1 MSDHHEH
8 YTITLDDDVLIHKI
22 IAQATGM
29 PSLHYSCPE
38 KLLKKASALS
48 PIAVFL
54 DINLKENVS
63 GLDFIPG
70 LREVWPM
77 VPILVMTGDRD
88 HNLIGRSLASGG
100 NDFLRKPIQPSEL
113 IARLHIR
120 ICEMREKRGFEEI
133 VLADTRFNPRL
144 GTLSKGERVVYLP
157 RLEAEILLYLAN
169 GQGLSFSKDN
179 LRLRLWGKTKV
190 CDNAIDKKLTTLR
203 KAFRELESGMA
214 LRTVY
219 GGLVSL
225 ALPSAS
231 ATLRSASNV

>member
-1 MSDHHEH
+1 MTELKEH
-8 YTITLDDDVLIHKI
+8 YTITLDDDAMVHKI
-22 IAQATGM
+22 IAQATGV
-29 PSLHYSCPE
+29 PSLHFSCPD
-38 KLLKKASALS
+38 KLLRKASSLM
-48 PIAVFL
+48 PLAVFL

-63 GLDFIPG
+63 GLDFIPE
-70 LREVWPM
+70 LREIWPM

-88 HNLIGRSLASGG
+88 NNLIGRSLASGA
-100 NDFLRKPIQPSEL
+100 NDFLRKPINPLEV
-113 IARLHIR
+113 IARMQIR
-120 ICEMREKRGFEEI
+120 ISEMREKRGFEEI
-133 VLADTRFNPRL
+133 ELADTRFNPRL

-179 LRLRLWGKTKV
+179 LRLKLWGKTKV

-203 KAFRELESGMA
+203 KAFRELDSTMA

-225 ALPSAS
+225 ALGHEPK
-231 ATLRSASNV
+231 LRSAGRL